1 MTPPPEPPRFWCHE
15 CAIAVETRVDEPSE
29 EVCCVQ
35 CGGNFVEE
43 IEEDDP
49 PQDFRVEQVEDT
61 QTQTQPPAVSAGD
74 ATRAE
79 IRNEFGGTRP
89 LPRPTARAARFGGV
103 DEGQEGPPPLP
114 DLFQLLSG
122 ATGQS
127 TRFMSNS
134 GNPVEFYVS
143 EAGEGGDPTGILDA
157 LGGMFPAMTGNPG
170 DYAFGNMA
178 NVINQLMQN
187 DPNRHGAPPA
197 AKEVV
202 EKLPK
207 VKITQSEVDVLR
219 PGSSVLKP
227 GVRERQREL
236 ETVITKYELLLA
248 IGRTK
253 NPDFASLDLPQ
264 LVFRLA
270 DLDGGDEEAS
280 IADSAETMQTT
291 LQDMLEKTRRL
302 YQLPEIAKSN
312 LAVQGEVQVL
322 LEIGELL
329 TFCGNLANAMA
340 VYAEAIRLCYN
351 IEDETTEAILVLM

>member
-1 MTPPPEPPRFWCHE
+1 MP
-15 CAIAVETRVDEPSE
+15 
-29 EVCCVQ
+29 
-35 CGGNFVEE
+35 
-43 IEEDDP
+43 
-49 PQDFRVEQVEDT
+49 
-61 QTQTQPPAVSAGD
+61 
-74 ATRAE
+74 
-79 IRNEFGGTRP
+79 
-89 LPRPTARAARFGGV
+89 
-103 DEGQEGPPPLP
+103 
-114 DLFQLLSG
+114 
-122 ATGQS
+122 
-127 TRFMSNS
+127 
-134 GNPVEFYVS
+134 
-143 EAGEGGDPTGILDA
+143 
-157 LGGMFPAMTGNPG
+157 
-170 DYAFGNMA
+170 
-178 NVINQLMQN
+178 
-187 DPNRHGAPPA
+187 
-197 AKEVV
+197 
-202 EKLPK
+202 
-207 VKITQSEVDVLR
+207 VLR

-270 DLDGGDEEAS
+270 ECHLCLARLQRAAWQIDQHGKEPALSDLDGGDEEAS

-351 IEDETTEAILVLM
+351 IEDETTEAILTSKLRKLQRHADAMEHVESLVNERASDGGDNNAESERSKLKTAFEKLAGSNGLLTKDQLKQFATELSMRDALSNSEVDGMWRQIQRSDKSVQPRDGLAVPSTASISFETLWRWWVSDAVQCFEVLL